1 MLILILRAKNS
12 WQGEGEYRSRDDR
25 YFFKFFGSR
34 SNCTPKNLKKYRV
47 NDGIVPLPSP
57 LALNLQSKMSVDIT
71 EK

>member
-1 MLILILRAKNS
+1 MLKTAGKEKVS
-12 WQGEGEYRSRDDR
+12 SGQGMTDIFSSFLDQGA
-25 YFFKFFGSR
+25 
-34 SNCTPKNLKKYRV
+34 TAPPKNLKKYRV